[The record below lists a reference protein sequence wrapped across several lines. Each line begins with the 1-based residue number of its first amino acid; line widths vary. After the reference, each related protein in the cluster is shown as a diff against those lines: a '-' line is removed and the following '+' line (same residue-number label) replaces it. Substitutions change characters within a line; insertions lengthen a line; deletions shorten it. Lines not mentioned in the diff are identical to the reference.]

1 MKYLWTVWA
10 NALGV
15 KAKDGDNV
23 FSDDVAITRT
33 VILLLLFLSGCATT
47 GHIELGEIPEGE
59 VITTTSGTAF
69 PTTSSTNSTTSNST
83 TGNG

>member
-47 GHIELGEIPEGE
+47 GHIELGKTPEGE
-59 VITTTSGTAF
+59 VTTTTSGTAS
-69 PTTSSTNSTTSNST
+69 PTTSSTTSNST

>member
-1 MKYLWTVWA
+1 MKYLRTVYA

-59 VITTTSGTAF
+59 ITTTTSGTAS
-69 PTTSSTNSTTSNST
+69 PTTSSTTSNST

>member
-47 GHIELGEIPEGE
+47 GHIELAEVPEGE
-59 VITTTSGTAF
+59 ITTTTSGTAS
-69 PTTSSTNSTTSNST
+69 PTTSSTTSNST